1 MQKISLGEK
10 VPKEIQ
16 HLVSRA
22 KKKEIVGPDYPYA
35 KKMKRKQYESEKQIL
50 QIELLKLQKWVK
62 ESGEK
67 LVLIFEGR
75 DAAGKGG
82 TIKRFMEHINPRGA
96 KVVALSVPTETERGQ
111 WYFQRYVQRLPTEG
125 EILLFDRSWYNRA
138 VIEPVMGFCNNT
150 QYQQFL
156 DQVPDF
162 ERTLVESGIILYKF
176 WFSVSREEQYRR
188 FKSRES
194 DPLKQWKLSPVDR
207 EVLGKWD
214 EVTAAREEM
223 FNRTHTSF
231 APWTVIRSDDKKR
244 ARLNC
249 IRYVLH
255 NLPYPH
261 KNNEVAVSPDPKIL
275 GTPTEI
281 YKNVNHQS

>member
-1 MQKISLGEK
+1 MQKSSLGDN
-10 VPKEIQ
+10 VPKQIQ
-16 HLVSRA
+16 RLVTNA
-22 KKKEIVGPDYPYA
+22 KKKEIIGPDYPYP
-35 KKMKRKQYESEKQIL
+35 KKMKRKQYESEKQML
-50 QIELLKLQKWVK
+50 QIELLKLQKWVN
-62 ESGEK
+62 ESGKK

-96 KVVALSVPTETERGQ
+96 KVVALSVPTKIERGQ
-111 WYFQRYVQRLPTEG
+111 WYFQRYIQRLPTQG
-125 EILLFDRSWYNRA
+125 EIVLFDRSWYNRA
-138 VIEPVMGFCNNT
+138 VIEPVMGFCSNA

-156 DQVPDF
+156 DQVSGV
-162 ERTLVESGIILYKF
+162 ERTLVDSGIILYKF

-188 FKSRES
+188 FKSREI

-214 EVTAAREEM
+214 EVTAARIEM

-244 ARLNC
+244 ARLDC

-255 NLPYPH
+255 DLPYLH
-261 KNNEVAVSPDPKIL
+261 KDSDIAIAPDYNIL

-281 YKNVNHQS
+281 YKNMH